1 MLKYYAV
8 LIGIDDYPS
17 GVLPGPVSDVRKIRE
32 VLQKQNLSSLQV
44 TSLTAPVLSQTD
56 GIPSSSN
63 EVKATRMTF
72 ETTLESIT
80 DAINQGDCIY
90 IHYSG
95 HGTGN
100 STTKGVLN
108 DDVALVLLDEDQ
120 KSEYYYWTAQLAERL
135 NRMIQKGAAVTLV
148 LDCCYSG
155 AVQRHSSLD
164 RWLPYDPKLDL
175 RTADDHQQGLAVRN
189 TAIFRDASMQ
199 MNWKLDAERYTILT
213 ACGPHQRAK
222 SFRNKDNIHYGV
234 LSYYLYETLATIGL
248 SASHITI
255 HKRVLHRILN
265 CLPSQQQSP
274 MLYGNTMQTFFGQS
288 KIDRSNGSIGIIRTS
303 AGLFRLSGGYAHGLS
318 LDDELMVAS
327 ARDLA
332 GLDESNSPHFEARII
347 EIEGLTSRPEIA
359 DRGPAEVRSGWLAI
373 PRRRSY
379 LAAVKIHL
387 SQDLDDCQDWIEML
401 AERSLTARIG
411 DHQAADTLNLD
422 IVGNHYKVSDN
433 KSCTLPNLP
442 VLTYGHTDRKHVCD
456 ILEHLARFHMV
467 QKLDNSGPS
476 CYSFLMFLSLSLMTR
491 IPTTTTTSFSLSTW
505 TLLRLVS
512 RIMEAFLFTS
522 QCWILDRNGKWRTS
536 TEAHGSW
543 FKVIVP
549 DQRKS
554 KLLSLRS
561 YWMQDRVVR
570 RL

>member
-1 MLKYYAV
+1 
-8 LIGIDDYPS
+8 
-17 GVLPGPVSDVRKIRE
+17 
-32 VLQKQNLSSLQV
+32 
-44 TSLTAPVLSQTD
+44 
-56 GIPSSSN
+56 
-63 EVKATRMTF
+63 MTF

-222 SFRNKDNIHYGV
+222 SFRNKEDNIHYGV

-318 LDDELMVAS
+318 LDDELTVAS

-347 EIEGLTSRPEIA
+347 EIEGLTSRLEIA
-359 DRGPAEVRSGWLAI
+359 DRGPAEVRSGWLVI
-373 PRRRSY
+373 PRRRSC

-456 ILEHLARFHMV
+456 ILEHLAQFHMV

-476 CYSFLMFLSLSLMTR
+476 CYFL
-491 IPTTTTTSFSLSTW
+491 PDV
-505 TLLRLVS
+505 LVS
-512 RIMEAFLFTS
+512 VSHDTNTYNNDDL
-522 QCWILDRNGKWRTS
+522 ILIKHLDVIEISVQNNGSFPVYVSVLDLGPQWQVEDVYR
-536 TEAHGSW
+536 GSW
-543 FKVIVP
+543 FVVQGNSTRSEEVEIAIPPELLDAGQSCKETIKVLVTSEPTSFDMLELPRIN
-549 DQRKS
+549 QALQQKINET
-554 KLLSLRS
+554 LRGEHIS
-561 YWMQDRVVR
+561 RNLWTIATFHFELHV
-570 RL
+570 